1 MVDGNGQITAILDWE
16 RAGWYPEYW
25 EFANIMKPSNDWDW
39 MRWMD
44 HTKPVE
50 WDITGIAK
58 ARRVLF

>member
-1 MVDGNGQITAILDWE
+1 MTAILDWE

-25 EFANIMKPSNDWDW
+25 EFANMMRPSNDWDW